1 MEIREFIGARGIS
14 PFARWFDGLDPRAAA
29 KVAVALARMERG
41 NPSNAKAVGAGL
53 HEYRI
58 DWGPGYRIYYRQTE
72 RTVVLLLCGGTK
84 GSQREDIELA
94 MKMARDLEHDDGA

>member
-1 MEIREFIGARGIS
+1 MTPAYGIRMTAR
-14 PFARWFDGLDPRAAA
+14 FRHWYAGLRDRQAA
-29 KVAVALARMERG
+29 VRINHRLERLRGG
-41 NPSNAKAVGAGL
+41 NFGLRRVLGAGVWEL
-53 HEYRI
+53 KV
-58 DWGPGYRIYYRQTE
+58 DSGPGYRIYYRQTE